1 MSDNM
6 FRWDKDSDNV
16 VVLTMD
22 DPGGSANTLNDTF
35 ITSLEATLDRLDA
48 EKDDI
53 AGVIVTS
60 AKKTFFAG
68 ADLNMIIQATPADA
82 ERLDAW
88 KRWASRL
95 PRRSMARRWAAVS
108 RLLWPAITVWRSTS
122 RAVRSDCLR

>member
-6 FRWDKDSDNV
+6 FHWDKDSDNV

-82 ERLDAW
+82 ERL
-88 KRWASRL
+88 
-95 PRRSMARRWAAVS
+95 
-108 RLLWPAITVWRSTS
+108 
-122 RAVRSDCLR
+122 